1 MKKRTNFVVMTDWY
15 ELIEDLTDEQRGRV
29 LDIMFKVA
37 LGEKYDLESEEI
49 PVRIAMRYI
58 AASMERMNDEY
69 DEKCKK
75 NAENGRKG
83 GRPRTETEKS
93 ERFSEK
99 PKKANGFFENPT
111 ETETET
117 GLEKKETRKKKERS
131 QSRDDGPYQSG
142 KPDDLHPDTRA
153 TAIKAIEHLNGR
165 TGADYEPTTPAT
177 LKKVSA
183 RLNEGATLDDF
194 KTVIDNKT
202 SDWLHDSDMRK
213 YLRPQTLF
221 GPKFE
226 SYLQERKR
234 AAPDPAYGEPF

>member
-99 PKKANGFFENPT
+99 PKKANGFF
-111 ETETET
+111 
-117 GLEKKETRKKKERS
+117 
-131 QSRDDGPYQSG
+131 
-142 KPDDLHPDTRA
+142 
-153 TAIKAIEHLNGR
+153 
-165 TGADYEPTTPAT
+165 
-177 LKKVSA
+177 
-183 RLNEGATLDDF
+183 
-194 KTVIDNKT
+194 
-202 SDWLHDSDMRK
+202 
-213 YLRPQTLF
+213 
-221 GPKFE
+221 
-226 SYLQERKR
+226 
-234 AAPDPAYGEPF
+234 